1 MRAGSVIIIVVAAL
15 GLALSGASFI
25 IADQVRYMDS
35 SGNIR
40 FVKRPSDVPKQYILQ
55 VFTPTPT
62 PYYDKRALA
71 EMKRRK
77 AMAEAERRRE
87 EMNRQR
93 DIRRQEMLL
102 QQEQAKEARRL
113 RAEDD
118 AARIKR
124 GGR

>member
-1 MRAGSVIIIVVAAL
+1 MKVGSAIIAVVASL
-15 GLALSGASFI
+15 GLALSGASLL

-93 DIRRQEMLL
+93 DIRRQELLL